1 MNMCFSWDELVGIRP
16 KDSVALIQ
24 QYVMSLIQP
33 FGAQGAVDFQDTL
46 DSNLHPIDATLWLC
60 QNSYWKWPFIVDL
73 PIENDDFP

>member
-33 FGAQGAVDFQDTL
+33 FGAEGAVGAVDAVDFQHTL
-46 DSNLHPIDATLWLC
+46 DVTHLILATCTLLMLPSGNLI
-60 QNSYWKWPFIVDL
+60 
-73 PIENDDFP
+73 